1 MLDEKEQ
8 SMMGRG
14 MGRVTRENIL
24 GDVLETGCVG
34 ESLLKAEQ
42 MSAMKKMV
50 GGSTRLKCW
59 DGKW

>member
-14 MGRVTRENIL
+14 VARVTRENIL
-24 GDVLETGCVG
+24 GDVLETRCVG

-42 MSAMKKMV
+42 MRAWEEAHV
-50 GGSTRLKCW
+50 
-59 DGKW
+59 